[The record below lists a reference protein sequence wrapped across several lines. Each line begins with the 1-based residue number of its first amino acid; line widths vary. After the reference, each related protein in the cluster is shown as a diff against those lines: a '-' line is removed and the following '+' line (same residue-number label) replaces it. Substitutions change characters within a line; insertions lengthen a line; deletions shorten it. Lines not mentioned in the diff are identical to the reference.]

1 MQEKRQSKEIQPP
14 KSQWEEQECP
24 KNAFREAGLFYE
36 KIVMEGNN
44 VW

>member
-24 KNAFREAGLFYE
+24 KNAFRGAGLFDE
-36 KIVMEGNN
+36 KIVTAETNG
-44 VW
+44 W